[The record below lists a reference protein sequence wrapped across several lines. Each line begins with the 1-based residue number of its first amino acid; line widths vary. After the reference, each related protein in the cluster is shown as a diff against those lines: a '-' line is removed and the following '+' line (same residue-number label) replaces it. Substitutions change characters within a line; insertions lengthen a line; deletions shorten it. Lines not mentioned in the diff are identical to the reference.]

1 MMLVVVLMAVGWQ
14 WNAIGLAGPGAFVVA
29 ELAGLI
35 EPFDM
40 VVMAVLGSPHFR
52 FKTQHLLA
60 VLAERAIHGGVAA
73 DHLSHP
79 LHEGF
84 DH

>member
-1 MMLVVVLMAVGWQ
+1 
-14 WNAIGLAGPGAFVVA
+14 
-29 ELAGLI
+29 
-35 EPFDM
+35 M
-40 VVMAVLGSPHFR
+40 VVMAVLGSPHFC

-79 LHEGF
+79 LHEGV
-84 DH
+84 DHQGVITEVAGLQEFHLGVISGHALAVLANTAHQHP